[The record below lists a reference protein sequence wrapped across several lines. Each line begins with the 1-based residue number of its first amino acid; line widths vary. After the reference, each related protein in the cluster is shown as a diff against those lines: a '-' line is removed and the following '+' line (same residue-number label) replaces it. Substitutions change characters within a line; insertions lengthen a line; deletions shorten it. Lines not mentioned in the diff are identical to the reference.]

1 MAQLTSNYHN
11 NMATLKEAF
20 EYAGKNPNSD
30 FANNLKQLAGSGSL
44 DQEAKKYNI
53 DLSAF
58 KAQAEQPSQ
67 ISRLGNS
74 LKDRVSAVGEQVK
87 QIGQA
92 EGAAETAA
100 QIGQTP
106 LRVAGQA
113 AGAVSDVIG
122 AGINAASGGGLDKLG
137 EYIATTETGKQ
148 LGTLLSKLQQEAPEL
163 AASLGDVFNVGTV
176 GAGGIGAKTLAKG
189 AVSVA
194 KQAVGKTS
202 DIVGGLAKS
211 TGEKIYQSA
220 ITPTVQEAERILA
233 SKASQPSIASNIYG
247 AGDLVREVPIKM
259 PRTRAVTALEKGI
272 AGTETQI
279 GVQAKK
285 VADNI
290 WKKTIAPALDKA
302 EGVVTKDEL
311 FAPIISRIE
320 AIAEPSRKKAF
331 QEAFNALQDDY
342 KDIAQFSLKEA
353 QNVKSSL
360 DEFTPSK
367 VFKGQE
373 VANEFRM
380 LQNDMANA
388 IRQKIYNSIEDVD
401 IKQAYRDYGNLAEL
415 QKIGVKAISETG
427 LKGGFGGFWST
438 IWDTATTPIKTIGGK
453 TLYKVGDKLQ
463 FTGDKGIKTFGE
475 FLQKNGYKRSMI
487 EAAATPALVAPSMN
501 GQERPTQTQ

>member
-1 MAQLTSNYHN
+1 MAN
-11 NMATLKEAF
+11 LKEAF
-20 EYAGKNPNSD
+20 EYAAQNPTSD
-30 FANNLKQLAGSGSL
+30 FANNLKELAGSGSL
-44 DQEAKKYNI
+44 DQEAKKYGI
-53 DLSAF
+53 DLTPF
-58 KAQAEQPSQ
+58 KPQVEKPSTM
-67 ISRLGNS
+67 SRLGTDLMNRVQNV
-74 LKDRVSAVGEQVK
+74 KDTSVAVFSNPTEPFAK
-87 QIGQA
+87 EKIG
-92 EGAAETAA
+92 
-100 QIGQTP
+100 

-113 AGAVSDVIG
+113 AGAVGDVIG
-122 AGINAASGGGLDKLG
+122 AGVNAATGGGLDKLG

-148 LGTLLSKLQQEAPEL
+148 LGSLLSKLQQEQPEI
-163 AASLGDVFNVGTV
+163 AGALGDLFNIATV
-176 GAGGIGAKTLAKG
+176 GVGGAGAKTLGKAVLAGGEKALAGTGKVASGVAKG
-189 AVSVA
+189 I
-194 KQAVGKTS
+194 KT
-202 DIVGGLAKS
+202 V
-211 TGEKIYQSA
+211 GEKLYQSA
-220 ITPTVQEAERILA
+220 ITPTAREAELILA
-233 SKASQPSIASNIYG
+233 SKASRPSLASDVYG
-247 AGDLVREVPIKM
+247 AGDLIRETPIAM

-285 VADNI
+285 VSDNL

-320 AIAEPSRKKAF
+320 GISEPSRKKAF
-331 QEAFNALQDDY
+331 QEAFDALQEDY
-342 KDIAQFSLKEA
+342 KDVVQFSLKEA

-388 IRQKIYNSIEDVD
+388 IRQKIYNSIEDID
-401 IKQAYRDYGNLAEL
+401 IKQAYRDYGNLVEL

-475 FLQKNGYKRSMI
+475 FLEKNGYKRSAF
-487 EAAATPALVAPSMN
+487 ESATAPALVAPSMT
-501 GQERPTQTQ
+501 GQERQQ

>member
-1 MAQLTSNYHN
+1 MEKYLSREEVKTIINQAPKGSNPESLIKGLVSRGY
-11 NMATLKEAF
+11 TLQGLNDQPKEV
-20 EYAGKNPNSD
+20 EKPNTM
-30 FANNLKQLAGSGSL
+30 
-44 DQEAKKYNI
+44 
-53 DLSAF
+53 
-58 KAQAEQPSQ
+58 
-67 ISRLGNS
+67 SRLGTDLLNRA
-74 LKDRVSAVGEQVK
+74 KTVGEQFK
-87 QIGQA
+87 QIGEA
-92 EGAAETAA
+92 EGAVETTAQAA
-100 QIGQTP
+100 QTP
-106 LRVAGQA
+106 LRVVGQA
-113 AGAVSDVIG
+113 AGAVGDVIG
-122 AGINAASGGGLDKLG
+122 AGVNAATGGGLDKLG

-148 LGTLLSKLQQEAPEL
+148 LGSLLSKLQQEQPEI
-163 AASLGDVFNVGTV
+163 AGALGDLFNIATV
-176 GAGGIGAKTLAKG
+176 GVGGAGAKTLGKAVLAGGEKALAGTGKVASGVAKG
-189 AVSVA
+189 T
-194 KQAVGKTS
+194 KAVG
-202 DIVGGLAKS
+202 
-211 TGEKIYQSA
+211 EKLYQSA
-220 ITPTVQEAERILA
+220 ITPTAREAELILA
-233 SKASQPSIASNIYG
+233 SKASRPSLSSQIFG
-247 AGDLVREVPIKM
+247 TTDDLVRDTPIPM

-279 GVQAKK
+279 GVKAKK
-285 VADNI
+285 LSDNL

-320 AIAEPSRKKAF
+320 GISEPSRKKAF
-331 QEAFNALQDDY
+331 QEAFDALQEDY
-342 KDIAQFSLKEA
+342 KDITQFSLKEA

-388 IRQKIYNSIEDVD
+388 IRQKIYNSIEDID
-401 IKQAYRDYGNLAEL
+401 IKQAYRDYGNLVEL

-475 FLQKNGYKRSMI
+475 FLEKNGYKRSAFESAI
-487 EAAATPALVAPSMN
+487 APALVAPSMT
-501 GQERPTQTQ
+501 GQERQQ